1 MTGPDRLRVA
11 TEVRATAGLLGQR
24 PSEDVATAYV
34 RALDDL
40 DADRVIH
47 VLRQLARTAE
57 SGAHLPTPVELR
69 RRCGGAAAPN
79 APLSPAAIDRV
90 QQRLWGALAQWERT
104 KGPTGSARPTF
115 ERVWLEARRAEGGGG
130 TVLQREQLWQ
140 QWLTASP
147 DQED

>member
-1 MTGPDRLRVA
+1 MTVSERAQVVKELQATSGILGRRL
-11 TEVRATAGLLGQR
+11 TD
-24 PSEDVATAYV
+24 DVAATYV

-40 DADRVIH
+40 DAERVIQ

-90 QQRLWGALAQWERT
+90 QQRLWAALAAWERT
-104 KGPTGSARPTF
+104 AGHGSARPTF
-115 ERVWLEARRAEGGGG
+115 ERVWLEARRDEGGAG

>member
-1 MTGPDRLRVA
+1 MTGPDRVRVA

-24 PSEDVATAYV
+24 PSEDVAAAYV

-40 DADRVIH
+40 DAERVLR

-69 RRCGGAAAPN
+69 RRCGGVVVPN
-79 APLSPAAIDRV
+79 APLSPVAIDRV
-90 QQRLWGALAQWERT
+90 QQRLWGALAAWERT
-104 KGPTGSARPTF
+104 DGHGSARPTF
-115 ERVWLEARRAEGGGG
+115 ERVWLEARRAEGGAG

-147 DQED
+147 ERED